1 MPVVPKELSGHVIS
15 PDRFSGLMS
24 FLASISGDDLLRES
38 DLAVA
43 VSGGGDSL
51 ALAVLLLEWCGA
63 RGIRLHA
70 LTVDHGLRPESAA
83 EAAFVAKF
91 IRDRGGIHQT
101 LVWDD
106 LPKPTT
112 RIQEAAR
119 AARYRLM
126 AAYCGAHSIKYLGVA
141 HHAQDQIETILF
153 RIAKG
158 TGLDGLVGMRPV
170 QPLENGMTLLRPLL
184 SVSHV
189 DLLEILRDQNI
200 DWVEDPS
207 NANERYARVRIRN
220 VIGVLE
226 GEGLSADRIMTLSA
240 RLADELNLI
249 DYLVDNEY
257 KKLISSMDTKRIE
270 ILFPGF
276 LMVPI
281 AGKIRILKRMMR
293 DLPSPDSCQEHVPD
307 QRSVRLEDL
316 TRLATRMNPDFRG
329 ATLGQWRFQRKKD
342 LLICSHL

>member
-1 MPVVPKELSGHVIS
+1 MPVLTKELSGHVIS

-24 FLASISGDDLLRES
+24 FLASISGEDLSRES

-106 LPKPTT
+106 VPKPTT

-126 AAYCGAHSIKYLGVA
+126 AAYCEANSIKYLGVA

-153 RIAKG
+153 RMAKG

-170 QPLENGMTLLRPLL
+170 QSLENGVTLLRPLL
-184 SVSHV
+184 PVSHA
-189 DLLEILRDQNI
+189 DLLETLRDQNI
-200 DWVEDPS
+200 DWIEDPS

-257 KKLISSMDTKRIE
+257 KNLILYKDTQRIE
-270 ILFPGF
+270 IMFSDF

-281 AGKIRILKRMMR
+281 AGKIRILKRAMS
-293 DLPSPDSCQEHVPD
+293 DVHPDASCL
-307 QRSVRLEDL
+307 VRLEDL
-316 TRLATRMNPDFRG
+316 ARLATRMGPDFRG
-329 ATLGQWRFQRKKD
+329 ATLGHCRFHRKKD
-342 LLICSHL
+342 LLIVEPETAS

>member
-1 MPVVPKELSGHVIS
+1 MVPKELSGHVIS
-15 PDRFSGLMS
+15 PDQFSGLMS
-24 FLASISGDDLLRES
+24 FLASISGEDLSQES

-51 ALAVLLLEWCGA
+51 ALAVLLLDWCGA

-101 LVWDD
+101 LLWDD
-106 LPKPTT
+106 VPKPTT

-126 AAYCGAHSIKYLGVA
+126 AAYCEAHSIKYLGVA

-170 QPLENGMTLLRPLL
+170 QSLENGVTLLRPLL
-184 SVSHV
+184 PVSHM
-189 DLLEILRDQNI
+189 DLLETLRDQNI
-200 DWVEDPS
+200 DWIEDPS

-257 KKLISSMDTKRIE
+257 KKLTLYKYTQRIE
-270 ILFPGF
+270 
-276 LMVPI
+276 
-281 AGKIRILKRMMR
+281 
-293 DLPSPDSCQEHVPD
+293 
-307 QRSVRLEDL
+307 
-316 TRLATRMNPDFRG
+316 
-329 ATLGQWRFQRKKD
+329 
-342 LLICSHL
+342 